1 MCSSAGMGCEDGDWG
16 VHGEQ
21 SMRVALTAAGQSADA
36 VCTGGFRSGSWD
48 GGWPYVYEPNGN
60 CRYFNLEGSG
70 STRCSAAYSSY
81 DEEYILYEALSI
93 YRRLCR
99 CV

>member
-1 MCSSAGMGCEDGDWG
+1 MGCEEGDWG

-21 SMRVALTAAGQSADA
+21 SMRAALEAAGQSADA
-36 VCTGGFRSGSWD
+36 VCTGGFYSWD
-48 GGWPYVYEPNGN
+48 WHGAPTVYESGGQ
-60 CRYFNLEGSG
+60 CRYREGSG
-70 STRCSAAYSSY
+70 STSCSTAYL
-81 DEEYILYEALSI
+81 D